1 MSRIRGHVVTTPVK
15 RPDFNQTNPKK
26 SDYIKNNPL
35 PQLTEED
42 EGKLLV
48 VKDGKYC
55 TVTNSFVEGEG
66 LSVRTINGGKLKF
79 FVGTK
84 DEFEALSAEEK
95 ADLFALFTDDTSKA
109 EFDTLKTDVEG
120 LKGNIEGFAG
130 HKHSA
135 SDITSG
141 YIPFSRLDTIPI
153 SKGGTGQKT
162 ADAAL
167 YALGG
172 AKQNHTH
179 TEYAAK
185 AHGHPDLYASKSHTH
200 SEYSLSGHTHSNLA
214 ASVHNHD
221 GTYVKK
227 SERVE
232 TATYATMADSVIQLV
247 TQYSFSAGKSVIEVT
262 LADGCYIFRCPY
274 MLGTGVLW
282 VASNEATVSSIV
294 WHNGKYITFYCAPQG
309 NGKYKLTMSYLD
321 TSGWKD
327 YTLDYDLK
335 ISLVPLTTIRDEEV

>member
-1 MSRIRGHVVTTPVK
+1 MSRIRGHVVTTPLK

-120 LKGNIEGFAG
+120 IKGNIEGFAG

-172 AKQNHTH
+172 AKQNHNH
-179 TEYAAK
+179 DVSYAAK
-185 AHGHPDLYASKSHTH
+185 SHSHSDLYASKSHTH
-200 SEYSLSGHTHSNLA
+200 SEYSLSGHTHSNYAKTTDLTSESGIEVARA
-214 ASVHNHD
+214 AVA
-221 GTYVKK
+221 
-227 SERVE
+227 RR
-232 TATYATMADSVIQLV
+232 ATMADIIIQ
-247 TQYSFSAGKSVIEVT
+247 TSISCTIPTGTAKTNVT
-262 LADGCYIFRCPY
+262 LADGCYIFRFALMC
-274 MLGTGVLW
+274 GTGVLW
-282 VASNEATVSSIV
+282 VTAHDTTHSSCV
-294 WHNGKYITFYCAPQG
+294 WHNGKQIMLTCSPQG
-309 NGKYKLTMSYLD
+309 NGTFQLTMSYLD

-327 YTLDYDLK
+327 YTLDFDSK
-335 ISLVPLTTIRDEEV
+335 ITFVPLTEIY